1 MSQDINKMILIGRL
15 TRDIELKQTKG
26 GMSIARL
33 SLASNRSIY
42 NKDTKES
49 KEEVGFF
56 ECCAFGKQA
65 ETMAKYLQ
73 KGRRV
78 CIEGSLRWSSWENDG
93 KKHSK
98 VEIAVDQFQ
107 FLDAKTG
114 ENSASSQESSGS
126 AANFDSGAMSDDG
139 IPF

>member
-1 MSQDINKMILIGRL
+1 MANDINRVILIGRL
-15 TRDIELKQTKG
+15 TRDIELKNTNNG
-26 GMSIARL
+26 GQFARISI
-33 SLASNRSIY
+33 ASNRSIY
-42 NKDTKES
+42 NKSSGES

-56 ECCAFGKQA
+56 DCVAFGKQA

-78 CIEGSLRWSSWENDG
+78 CIEGTLRWSSWESDG
-93 KKHSK
+93 KKQSK

-107 FLDAKTG
+107 FLDAKSG
-114 ENSASSQESSGS
+114 EAVVSPQSEPSGIT
-126 AANFDSGAMSDDG
+126 SDDD

>member
-1 MSQDINKMILIGRL
+1 MANDINRVILIGRL
-15 TRDIELKQTKG
+15 TRDIELKSTNNG
-26 GMSIARL
+26 GQLARI

-42 NKDTKES
+42 NKSSGES

-56 ECCAFGKQA
+56 DCVAFGKQA

-78 CIEGSLRWSSWENDG
+78 CIEGSLRWSSWEGTDG
-93 KKHSK
+93 KKQSK

-107 FLDAKTG
+107 FLDAKSG
-114 ENSASSQESSGS
+114 EAGASPQSEPSGIT
-126 AANFDSGAMSDDG
+126 SDDD